1 MRKYFN
7 ILSLVLALSA
17 FLSACGVKKNATAEV
32 NAAKATLPATTE
44 QAETAMDKSLEQRA
58 ADGEFAWL
66 DRIKLGDSDTSKM
79 VKCSGHYSL
88 DKQYD
93 SCGEILDRKLVEA
106 DSLVLTQDGYY
117 YKYKE
122 TQLVDFG
129 RYSVRKGV
137 YKICLAFKYS
147 EEDKKQYPEL
157 TREQVEYDIRG
168 FGDMVFD
175 MYSYINTHK
184 AYWIRCFGDGRESKK
199 HAKQFQH
206 LCFLHDM
213 SNPECFSF
221 FEQKES
227 TYWTINY

>member
-1 MRKYFN
+1 MTNYTYIVLL
-7 ILSLVLALSA
+7 ILLS
-17 FLSACGVKKNATAEV
+17 FSACGVKKGATV
-32 NAAKATLPATTE
+32 QQKQQTTQE
-44 QAETAMDKSLEQRA
+44 PLSLEQRIA
-58 ADGEFAWL
+58 SGEFAWL
-66 DRIKLGDSDTSKM
+66 DSVNLGNIEQAKM
-79 VKCSGHYSL
+79 EKCSGHYSL

-93 SCGEILDRKLVEA
+93 SGGKILDGKLVEA

-122 TQLVDFG
+122 TKLVDFG

-147 EEDKKQYPEL
+147 EEDKKQYPES

-168 FGDMVFD
+168 FGDMVLD

-184 AYWIRCFGDGRESKK
+184 SYWIRCFEDGREGKK

-206 LCFLHDM
+206 LCFVHDM
-213 SNPECFSF
+213 SDPECFNF
-221 FEQKES
+221 MEPKES

>member
-1 MRKYFN
+1 MTTCHTYIVLRGLLFGA
-7 ILSLVLALSA
+7 ILFPASLL
-17 FLSACGVKKNATAEV
+17 LSACAVKKGATV
-32 NAAKATLPATTE
+32 QQE
-44 QAETAMDKSLEQRA
+44 QQMSQEPPSLEQRIA
-58 ADGEFAWL
+58 SGEFAWL
-66 DRIKLGDSDTSKM
+66 DSVNLGNIEQAKM
-79 VKCSGHYSL
+79 EKCSGHYSL

-93 SCGEILDRKLVEA
+93 SGGKILDRKLVEA

-122 TQLVDFG
+122 TKLVDFG
-129 RYSVRKGV
+129 RYSVQKGV

-157 TREQVEYDIRG
+157 TPEQVEYDIRG

-184 AYWIRCFGDGRESKK
+184 SYWIRCFEDGREGKK
-199 HAKQFQH
+199 HEKQFQH
-206 LCFLHDM
+206 LCFVHDM
-213 SNPECFSF
+213 SDPECFNFMES
-221 FEQKES
+221 KES

>member
-1 MRKYFN
+1 MKNHTY
-7 ILSLVLALSA
+7 IVLLALV
-17 FLSACGVKKNATAEV
+17 FLLLSCGVKKH
-32 NAAKATLPATTE
+32 AAQEE
-44 QAETAMDKSLEQRA
+44 QQIAAPLSLEQRVA
-58 ADGEFAWL
+58 AGEFTWL
-66 DRIKLGDSDTSKM
+66 DSVNLGNIEQAKM
-79 VKCSGHYSL
+79 EKCSGHYSL

-93 SCGEILDRKLVEA
+93 SGGKILDRKLVEA

-122 TQLVDFG
+122 TKLVDFG

-147 EEDKKQYPEL
+147 EEDKKQSPEL
-157 TREQVEYDIRG
+157 TPEQVEYDIRG

-184 AYWIRCFGDGRESKK
+184 SYWIRCFEDGREGKK

-206 LCFLHDM
+206 LCFVHDM
-213 SNPECFSF
+213 SDPECFNF
-221 FEQKES
+221 MEPKES